1 MNRILFDEQVQGLD
15 KKPSL
20 PLVIGMDGIVGEASN
35 IRDAVALIIGNQY
48 NESPDENLDWN
59 MRVEAARKESM
70 KALMYDI
77 EAVVYDN
84 RTGIVKDNF
93 AAAEDDEDYELD
105 EEPERIYV
113 DNDKVFLLSLAK
125 LNAIRLL
132 ERIDSFFFNQDPV
145 EGWSEDETKE
155 YQGGEYINIAIE
167 YNIDDLIKSVI

>member
-1 MNRILFDEQVQGLD
+1 MNRILFDEVQGMD

-77 EAVVYDN
+77 EVVVYDN

-93 AAAEDDEDYELD
+93 SVAENDEDYELD
-105 EEPERIYV
+105 KEPKKIYV

-125 LNAIRLL
+125 LNVIRLL
-132 ERIDSFFFNQDPV
+132 ERKDSYFFNQDPP
-145 EGWSEDETKE
+145 EGWSGDEKKE
-155 YQGGEYINIAIE
+155 YQGGEYINIAME
-167 YNIDDLIKSVI
+167 YNIDNLIKSVL